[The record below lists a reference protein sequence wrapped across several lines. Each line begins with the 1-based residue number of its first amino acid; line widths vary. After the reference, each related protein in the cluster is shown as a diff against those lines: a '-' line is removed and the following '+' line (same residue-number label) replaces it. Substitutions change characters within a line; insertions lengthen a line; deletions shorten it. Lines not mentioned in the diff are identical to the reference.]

1 MSILTDALA
10 GQVVEAVRQAGALLT
25 APSAVQT
32 IVPKSRTDF
41 VTNVDL
47 NVQNTL
53 RGQLEQLAPAVQ
65 FLGEEGEKTAIDP
78 RSPFWILDP
87 VDGTTNLIHQ
97 FGHSAVSLALAE
109 GGQVYFGVVYQPYT
123 GECFT
128 ARRGKGAFLNDCP
141 IRVSKAA
148 HLADSLLSTG
158 TVPGRRDLADQAFYQ
173 MRTLY
178 DRCQDIRRTG
188 CASLD
193 LCWVACGRLEG
204 YVELALQP
212 WDYAAGLL
220 LVEEAGGQV
229 TTPGGAPLSLL
240 EGSGVLASNGL
251 LHPCLIDL
259 LNKPQ

>member
-1 MSILTDALA
+1 MN
-10 GQVVEAVRQAGALLT
+10 G
-25 APSAVQT
+25 
-32 IVPKSRTDF
+32 
-41 VTNVDL
+41 
-47 NVQNTL
+47 
-53 RGQLEQLAPAVQ
+53 
-65 FLGEEGEKTAIDP
+65 
-78 RSPFWILDP
+78 
-87 VDGTTNLIHQ
+87 
-97 FGHSAVSLALAE
+97 
-109 GGQVYFGVVYQPYT
+109 
-123 GECFT
+123 
-128 ARRGKGAFLNDCP
+128 CP
-141 IRVSKAA
+141 IRVSEAA

-178 DRCQDIRRTG
+178 DFCQDIRRTG

-220 LVEEAGGQV
+220 LVEEAGGRV

-251 LHPCLIDL
+251 LHSELIDL
-259 LNKPQ
+259 LNEPK